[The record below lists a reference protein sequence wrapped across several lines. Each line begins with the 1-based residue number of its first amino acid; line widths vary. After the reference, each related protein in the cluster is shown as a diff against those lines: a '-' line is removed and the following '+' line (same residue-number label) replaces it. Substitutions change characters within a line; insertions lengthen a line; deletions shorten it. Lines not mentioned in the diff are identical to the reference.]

1 MKIVPTKI
9 VRWNWKNSH
18 PPWAVANS
26 DLVASIGEEAHLH
39 EHDVADADDEHGA
52 HDEIDDDDCDLD
64 DADDEHGDDD
74 GNVHL
79 DDGGTHEEVLQR
91 HHGTE
96 PHGTTGL
103 LFFSAMQQ
111 MMYLFVRWKRICW
124 NWILVFLI
132 TQIHIYLN
140 HNLLLLEIF
149 HPSFDGQKGSFEV
162 PIVPKVNL
170 KNWKNGEMDKTSQFW
185 ACFGVFE

>member
-9 VRWNWKNSH
+9 VRWQNWKKISH
-18 PPWAVANS
+18 PPWAVAHS
-26 DLVASIGEEAHLH
+26 DLVASKGEEAHLH

-52 HDEIDDDDCDLD
+52 HDEIDDCDLD

-111 MMYLFVRWKRICW
+111 MKYLFVRWKRICW

-140 HNLLLLEIF
+140 HNLLLLCL
-149 HPSFDGQKGSFEV
+149 PS
-162 PIVPKVNL
+162 VNL
-170 KNWKNGEMDKTSQFW
+170 QVIFQF
-185 ACFGVFE
+185 